1 MNVSMVPA
9 GLTASGAALVG
20 RGLPTNPVMMERRRL
35 SAPVGSA
42 APALMMIP
50 APYFVLIAR

>member
-9 GLTASGAALVG
+9 GLTASGAALEG

-35 SAPVGSA
+35 SVHVGSVA
-42 APALMMIP
+42 HVPMMIP